1 MLSLAKK
8 SSVCAMLLFSVA
20 SVISTASAQ
29 DKEVTTWRVTTH
41 QSMASPN
48 WEGSLVKIKN
58 DLEERTGGRLKL
70 ELYPVD
76 SLFGATEI
84 YDAVKRGI
92 IPMAMT
98 SPAYMTDKISTATIA
113 FGLPDAFQDVAS
125 ATYFLKQQGVEDLIR
140 EEVAE
145 DGMYFAADK
154 VYPSEL
160 ILTKPVESLSDF
172 ENMKIRVAGLS
183 QTFLTEVG
191 AAGSYIPGTEVY
203 QALATG
209 VFDGASWGAVQEAR
223 NMGFYEIAKYR
234 VAEPLLIGVIEAWLI
249 NKEAMEEL
257 PEDVQKIVKDTLE
270 EHFWVRTNEHVY
282 EDKVALKEVEETQGV
297 ETIELPQE
305 VKDKMREVAIKLWDK
320 EAEKS
325 DNASKAV
332 SILKSSLSEIGEL
345 KLAN

>member
-1 MLSLAKK
+1 MFSLAKK
-8 SSVCAMLLFSVA
+8 SSACAILLFSVV
-20 SVISTASAQ
+20 SVFSTSASAQ

-48 WEGSLVKIKN
+48 WEDSFVRIKN
-58 DLEERTGGRLKL
+58 KLEERTGGRLKL
-70 ELYPVD
+70 DLYPVD
-76 SLFGATEI
+76 SLFGASEI

-113 FGLPDAFQDVAS
+113 FGLPGAFQDVAS
-125 ATYFLKQQGVEDLIR
+125 AAYFLKQQGVEEIIR

-160 ILTKPVESLSDF
+160 LLTGPVESLSDF

-183 QTFLTEVG
+183 QTFITEVG
-191 AAGSYIPGTEVY
+191 GAGSYIPGTEVY
-203 QALATG
+203 QALTTG

-223 NMGFYEIAKYR
+223 NMGFYEVAKYR
-234 VAEPLLIGVIEAWLI
+234 VAEPLLVGIIEAWLI
-249 NKEAMEEL
+249 NKEAMEKL
-257 PEDVQKIVKDTLE
+257 PEDVQEIVKDTLE
-270 EHFWVRTNEHVY
+270 EHFWIRTNEHIY
-282 EDKVALKEVEETQGV
+282 KDKVALKEVKEELGV

-325 DNASKAV
+325 DNAAKAV
-332 SILKSSLSEIGEL
+332 DIMKSNLSETGEL
-345 KLAN
+345 K